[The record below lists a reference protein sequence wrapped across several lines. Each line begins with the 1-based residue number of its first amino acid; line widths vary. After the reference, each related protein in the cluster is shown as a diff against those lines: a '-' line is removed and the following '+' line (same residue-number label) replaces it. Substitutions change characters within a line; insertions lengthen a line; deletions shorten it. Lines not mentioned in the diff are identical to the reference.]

1 MRSNEFMR
9 RILRTRALAA
19 SVTALAAIRAR
30 SIAASLIGVLAL
42 ISCGG
47 TPETASAPEVASAQ
61 EAGIQ
66 GLWEVTSIR
75 NLTKAED
82 QPHAREFHQFG
93 DTHQMVILAG
103 SERPKLTK
111 SLSDMTPEEF
121 QSQQPIGAGLY
132 RYEWDGEKQVV
143 RTNIVALSAYYEGRS
158 FPGELELSGDTLV
171 LRDSHSADGDERE
184 WTMRRVK

>member
-1 MRSNEFMR
+1 MRQYIR
-9 RILRTRALAA
+9 AGQIAATPAGLRAYSMAAVLLCALAL
-19 SVTALAAIRAR
+19 V
-30 SIAASLIGVLAL
+30 
-42 ISCGG
+42 SCGG
-47 TPETASAPEVASAQ
+47 APEAAPAP
-61 EAGIQ
+61 EPAAPEPGIQ

-75 NLTKAED
+75 NLTKGED
-82 QPHAREFHQFG
+82 QPHNREYHQFG

-103 SERPKLTK
+103 ADRPKLTK

-132 RYEWDGEKQVV
+132 RYEWDGEKNVV
-143 RTNIVALSAYYEGRS
+143 RTNVVALSAYYEGGS

-171 LRDSHSADGDERE
+171 LRDSHSADGNERE